1 MNTQQPLRRF
11 GPQFVLEQQK
21 RYSKR
26 PPENRMLSYDL
37 AVLDE
42 YEPWRIWMDEQLD
55 LLPQNTAKTFAANL
69 WRDQNFWPDVIEL
82 AAGAAL
88 RRGGFGVEFERRW
101 GNLTPDWTVID
112 DDGTPLAL
120 VEVLTHS
127 PRKGTSAK
135 IKAWHALVERLKE
148 IPVPVVLT
156 VAGDPSG
163 PLQAPDAGTAKR
175 IAQDLRRVLLSPLHQ
190 SAFRSQGYTFLLQAD
205 PSTGQTMRAPGMRTI
220 LLPPSNIAGVVSAQ
234 PVATGI
240 EKKISKYRALAEET
254 GLPLIIAA
262 GADKFTGLELQHLDD
277 LLRGASTLS
286 MQFNFGDSFIHHPVE
301 IDPSNPPRWNMP
313 PELAG
318 VLWVNNEFPFTTAW
332 RLNPTAATP
341 VPAALAVPET
351 EHSAPTAAGA

>member
-1 MNTQQPLRRF
+1 MKTQEPLRRF
-11 GPQFVLEQQK
+11 GPRFVLAQQK

-42 YEPWRIWMDEQLD
+42 YEPWRVWLDEQLD
-55 LLPQNTAKTFAANL
+55 LLPQNTAKTYEANL
-69 WRDQNFWPDVIEL
+69 WRDQNFWPDIVEL

-88 RRGGFGVEFERRW
+88 RRRGFGVEFERQW
-101 GNLTPDWTVID
+101 GSLTPDWTVID
-112 DDGTPLAL
+112 DNGTPLAL

-127 PRKGTSAK
+127 PRKGTTAK

-156 VAGDPSG
+156 VAGNPSG
-163 PLQAPDAGTAKR
+163 LLQAPDAGTAKR

-190 SAFRSQGYTFLLQAD
+190 SVFRSQGYTFLLQAD

-220 LLPPSNIAGVVSAQ
+220 LMPPSNIAGVVSAQ

-240 EKKISKYRALAEET
+240 EKKVSRYRALAEET

-262 GADKFTGLELQHLDD
+262 GADKFTGLELHHFDD
-277 LLRGASTLS
+277 LLRGAPTLS

-301 IDPSNPPRWNMP
+301 IDPSNPPRWTMP

-318 VLWVNNEFPFTTAW
+318 VLWVHNDFPFTATW
-332 RLNPTAATP
+332 RVNPAAAIS
-341 VPAALAVPET
+341 VPPALAVPET